1 MHKSLNLLHLV
12 NVLTWLFLADIH
24 FIVLLPLE
32 ILPIR
37 LLQGHVDVVDHDP
50 VLDLDVILKGDR
62 EVSLL

>member
-1 MHKSLNLLHLV
+1 MHKGLNLLHLV

-24 FIVLLPLE
+24 FIFFRPFE

-37 LLQGHVDVVDHDP
+37 LLQGHVDVVDHDS

>member
-1 MHKSLNLLHLV
+1 MHKGLNLLHLV
-12 NVLTWLFLADIH
+12 NVLTCLFLADIH
-24 FIVLLPLE
+24 FIFLRPFE

-37 LLQGHVDVVDHDP
+37 LLQRHVDVVDHDP